1 MTELASSNQGIE
13 FHWKT
18 RTSAIHIR
26 TGPCKFST
34 RHTSHPLT
42 SHTTP
47 ESNKHHTR
55 YSSYILVDTSTHD
68 SPLNL
73 GGAAANTYLRWTV
86 LAVAPVMRCVCV
98 DVCVL
103 KFMVRNLK

>member
-1 MTELASSNQGIE
+1 M
-13 FHWKT
+13 
-18 RTSAIHIR
+18 
-26 TGPCKFST
+26 
-34 RHTSHPLT
+34 
-42 SHTTP
+42 
-47 ESNKHHTR
+47 
-55 YSSYILVDTSTHD
+55 SYILVDTSTHD